1 MKDTEFAS
9 KVLAI
14 VERSL
19 CVLGIQGSVF
29 SRSRLLFPL
38 GKFSFGCLGRHDG
51 YPFTPYY
58 RYELEG
64 FLEDSLGLGER
75 IFYQFRVWFREHLW
89 NRFQIISIPIIS
101 SFIIHHHLLLSYI
114 GATDTLVLLLNNNDL
129 GKLLDVIIHCFINII
144 I

>member
-38 GKFSFGCLGRHDG
+38 EKFSFGCLGRHDG

-64 FLEDSLGLGER
+64 FLEDSLGLVHVFSTSSGSGSGN
-75 IFYQFRVWFREHLW
+75 IFGTDFKL
-89 NRFQIISIPIIS
+89 FQYLS
-101 SFIIHHHLLLSYI
+101 SALS
-114 GATDTLVLLLNNNDL
+114 
-129 GKLLDVIIHCFINII
+129 
-144 I
+144 